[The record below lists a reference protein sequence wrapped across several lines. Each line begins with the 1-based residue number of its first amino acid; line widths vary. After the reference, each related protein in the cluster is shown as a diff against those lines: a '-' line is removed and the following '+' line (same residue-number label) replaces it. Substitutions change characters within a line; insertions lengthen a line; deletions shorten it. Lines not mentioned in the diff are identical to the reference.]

1 MSNDREHTWGAL
13 ATAAWAVLILLISK
27 SVEYFAFRKVFAET
41 LLGSPYDDLN
51 PATASSLASSA
62 VVTAMTLFAISLR
75 RGSDLKTYIAC
86 NSFPWR
92 TTWPMF
98 AIGIA
103 VAAVTAWV
111 RLEPSMEP
119 TLMDQEALIVFALT
133 LAFLV
138 PASEEIFF
146 RGFVITGFLNSRLL
160 SPMAAPLSAALWASA
175 HAEAHWY
182 EYAAL
187 FAFGWMLGTMRIR
200 SRSIFPGLLLHTLNN
215 STAIVLDIVASHSL
229 TNNV

>member
-1 MSNDREHTWGAL
+1 
-13 ATAAWAVLILLISK
+13 
-27 SVEYFAFRKVFAET
+27 
-41 LLGSPYDDLN
+41 
-51 PATASSLASSA
+51 
-62 VVTAMTLFAISLR
+62 
-75 RGSDLKTYIAC
+75 
-86 NSFPWR
+86 
-92 TTWPMF
+92 
-98 AIGIA
+98 
-103 VAAVTAWV
+103 
-111 RLEPSMEP
+111 
-119 TLMDQEALIVFALT
+119 MDQEALIVFALT